1 MSDTGT
7 CQFTPWRR
15 SMSKSESD
23 PKNRT
28 INPRQNPNMYIPAER
43 AEWNPNISGFID
55 ESPYMGP
62 GTHLQLQQEGIDI
75 QTKGIL
81 NLFNKL
87 QRDINAW
94 ESTVRNC
101 SNSSAEIH
109 QRFNM
114 FTKDEKKLSNQ
125 ALLAAV
131 STPISRDISNLG
143 DILIRIKLFGL
154 RNVNP

>member
-43 AEWNPNISGFID
+43 ADSNPNILGFID
-55 ESPYMGP
+55 ESLYTGP
-62 GTHLQLQQEGIDI
+62 GTRLQSQREGIDI

-94 ESTVRNC
+94 ESTVRNF

-114 FTKDEKKLSNQ
+114 FTKDVTNLSNQ
-125 ALLAAV
+125 ALLAAC
-131 STPISRDISNLG
+131 SNI
-143 DILIRIKLFGL
+143 D
-154 RNVNP
+154 